1 MASKLNIVIHF
12 GIHFSKAENSD
23 RITVMV
29 NPMTIMVN
37 QSERFEYL
45 NIEVHANALV
55 QLAWF

>member
-1 MASKLNIVIHF
+1 MASKLNIVINFGMHF
-12 GIHFSKAENSD
+12 NKAENSD

-37 QSERFEYL
+37 QSERFKYL
-45 NIEVHANALV
+45 NIKVHANSLV